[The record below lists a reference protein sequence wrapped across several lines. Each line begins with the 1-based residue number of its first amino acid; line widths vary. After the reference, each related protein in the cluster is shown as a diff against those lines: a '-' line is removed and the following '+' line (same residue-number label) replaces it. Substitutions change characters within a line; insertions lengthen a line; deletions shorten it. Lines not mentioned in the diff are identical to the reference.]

1 MTHPQVALGEIA
13 TLIRGI
19 TYKPSDVCEA
29 ITQSA
34 VACMR
39 TKNVQEILDESDI
52 VWIPAS
58 LIRNSSKYLNTGD
71 ILVSSANSWNL
82 VGKGCWVPELKYPAS
97 AGGFISILR
106 GNPNTVDLRY
116 LYHWFVS
123 PQTQAKLRSYS
134 NKTTNIS
141 NLDHSRTLATEIPLP
156 PLEEQRRIAAILDKC
171 HESELLATKA
181 TSLYSSLFEASFHSF
196 LRQLEDRERIPQVPL
211 FSVCTRITKGSTPS
225 SLGLPDADGDI
236 PFVRVQDIDKNV
248 LIAESV
254 ALQIPME
261 THHALAR
268 SMLQSG
274 DILVSIAGTIGRVC
288 EVRSLPPH
296 GANCN
301 QAVAI
306 AKPIPDVVRPLF
318 LKCLLSDRPA
328 QKQMRGAGVTGT
340 ITNLSLGQLGEIKI
354 PVPSIEAQDRICDQ
368 LERLAKIGERFQ
380 NSFVTAKLLSDSLTS
395 FLMSGT

>member
-1 MTHPQVALGEIA
+1 MKWPTAPLGDLCNVISGGTPKRSVDEYWNGDIAWVKISDMLQGEIA
-13 TLIRGI
+13 STDECITELGLSESPARLLEPGTLLLSIFATVGR
-19 TYKPSDVCEA
+19 TA
-29 ITQSA
+29 ILT
-34 VACMR
+34 
-39 TKNVQEILDESDI
+39 
-52 VWIPAS
+52 IPAATNQAIVG
-58 LIRNSSKYLNTGD
+58 LQLKTDALNQPYLRHFLDSQTATLKQKSRGVAQDNINT
-71 ILVSSANSWNL
+71 
-82 VGKGCWVPELKYPAS
+82 
-97 AGGFISILR
+97 SILKQLQ
-106 GNPNTVDLRY
+106 V
-116 LYHWFVS
+116 
-123 PQTQAKLRSYS
+123 
-134 NKTTNIS
+134 
-141 NLDHSRTLATEIPLP
+141 PLP

-171 HESELLATKA
+171 HKSELLATKA
-181 TSLYSSLFEASFHSF
+181 TSLYSSLFKASFHSF
-196 LRQLEDRERIPQVPL
+196 LRQEEDRESIPQVPL
-211 FSVCTRITKGSTPS
+211 SSVCTRITKGTTPS

-236 PFVRVQDIDKNV
+236 PFVRVQDINKNV

-254 ALQIPME
+254 GLRIPME
-261 THHALAR
+261 THHALSR

-318 LKCLLSDRPA
+318 LKCLLSDRSA

-340 ITNLSLGQLGEIKI
+340 ITNLSLSQLGETRI

-368 LERLAKIGERFQ
+368 LEMLANIGERFQ
-380 NSFVTAKLLSDSLTS
+380 NSFITAKRLSDSLSS

>member
-1 MTHPQVALGEIA
+1 MRWATVELGEVCVFLSGFA
-13 TLIRGI
+13 FKSDLFSAEPNGLPVIRI
-19 TYKPSDVCEA
+19 RDV
-29 ITQSA
+29 
-34 VACMR
+34 
-39 TKNVQEILDESDI
+39 L
-52 VWIPAS
+52 PG
-58 LIRNSSKYLNTGD
+58 SSKTFYSGDYQSQYIVERGD
-71 ILVSSANSWNL
+71 ILIGMDGEFNRERWKSDPALLNQRVCKAIARESL
-82 VGKGCWVPELKYPAS
+82 VDNG
-97 AGGFISILR
+97 
-106 GNPNTVDLRY
+106 Y
-116 LYHWFVS
+116 LYHALPMLLKKIEDETPFVTVKHLS
-123 PQTQAKLRSYS
+123 VAKLKS
-134 NKTTNIS
+134 
-141 NLDHSRTLATEIPLP
+141 AQIPLP
-156 PLEEQRRIAAILDKC
+156 PLDEQRRIAAILDKC

-181 TSLYSSLFEASFHSF
+181 NSLYSSLFEASFHSF
-196 LRQLEDRERIPQVPL
+196 LRQVEDRESIPQVPL
-211 FSVCTRITKGSTPS
+211 SSVCTRITKGTTPS

-261 THHALAR
+261 THHALSR

-340 ITNLSLGQLGEIKI
+340 ITNLSLGQLGEIQI
-354 PVPSIEAQDRICDQ
+354 PVPSIEAQDKICDQ
-368 LERLAKIGERFQ
+368 LERLADIGERFQ
-380 NSFVTAKLLSDSLTS
+380 NSFVTAKRLSDSLTS

>member
-1 MTHPQVALGEIA
+1 MNWPSVAIGEIA
-13 TLIRGI
+13 YQLRNGKSVKQMPGAGGLPI
-19 TYKPSDVCEA
+19 TRIETISSGSIDLSRCGYADLAE
-29 ITQSA
+29 
-34 VACMR
+34 
-39 TKNVQEILDESDI
+39 DECKGWLLRD
-52 VWIPAS
+52 
-58 LIRNSSKYLNTGD
+58 GD
-71 ILVSSANSWNL
+71 ILISHINSMKHLGKCAIFEGISDKVVHGMNLLCLRVNQDIAHPKFIFHSLRSSR
-82 VGKGCWVPELKYPAS
+82 
-97 AGGFISILR
+97 FISQISTIAKKSV
-106 GNPNTVDLRY
+106 N
-116 LYHWFVS
+116 
-123 PQTQAKLRSYS
+123 QASF
-134 NKTTNIS
+134 NIS
-141 NLDHSRTLATEIPLP
+141 TFQELEIPSP

-171 HESELLATKA
+171 NETELLATKA
-181 TSLYSSLFEASFHSF
+181 TSLYLSLFKASFHSF
-196 LRQLEDRERIPQVPL
+196 LRQVEDRESIQQVPL
-211 FSVCTRITKGSTPS
+211 SSVCIRITKGTTPS

-254 ALQIPME
+254 ALRIPVE
-261 THHALAR
+261 THRALSR

-306 AKPIPDVVRPLF
+306 ARPIPDVVRPLF
-318 LKCLLSDRPA
+318 LRCLLSDRPA

-368 LERLAKIGERFQ
+368 LERLADIGERFH
-380 NSFVTAKLLSDSLTS
+380 NSFVTAKRLSHSLTS

>member
-1 MTHPQVALGEIA
+1 MTRMTIMELGDICRPKQWP
-13 TLIRGI
+13 TLSKKELTENGFPVYGANGKIGFYSSYTHRKPTLLIGCRGSCGSVHI
-19 TYKPSDVCEA
+19 TEPYSYA
-29 ITQSA
+29 NGNA
-34 VACMR
+34 MA
-39 TKNVQEILDESDI
+39 LDELNQDRADI
-52 VWIPAS
+52 
-58 LIRNSSKYLNTGD
+58 K
-71 ILVSSANSWNL
+71 
-82 VGKGCWVPELKYPAS
+82 
-97 AGGFISILR
+97 
-106 GNPNTVDLRY
+106 Y
-116 LYHWFVS
+116 LYHLFVHRGFRDVITGTS
-123 PQTQAKLRSYS
+123 QPQIIQQHIRSV
-134 NKTTNIS
+134 
-141 NLDHSRTLATEIPLP
+141 EIPLP
-156 PLEEQRRIAAILDKC
+156 PLEEQQRIAAILDKC
-171 HESELLATKA
+171 HKSELLATKA
-181 TSLYSSLFEASFHSF
+181 TSLYSSLFKASFHSF
-196 LRQLEDRERIPQVPL
+196 LRQEEDRESIPQVPL
-211 FSVCTRITKGSTPS
+211 SSVCTRITKGTTPS

-254 ALQIPME
+254 ALRIPME
-261 THHALAR
+261 THHALSR

-318 LKCLLSDRPA
+318 LKCLLSDRSA

-340 ITNLSLGQLGEIKI
+340 ITNLSLSQLGEIRI

-368 LERLAKIGERFQ
+368 LEMLANIGERFQ
-380 NSFVTAKLLSDSLTS
+380 NSFITAKRLSDSLTS

>member
-1 MTHPQVALGEIA
+1 MA
-13 TLIRGI
+13 TNQGF
-19 TYKPSDVCEA
+19 KSFVPD
-29 ITQSA
+29 
-34 VACMR
+34 
-39 TKNVQEILDESDI
+39 QEILSSDFLY
-52 VWIPAS
+52 WW
-58 LIRNSSKYLNTGD
+58 LKSSKAYLQSLGRGATFKE
-71 ILVSSANSWNL
+71 VSKEIVESI
-82 VGKGCWVPELKYPAS
+82 E
-97 AGGFISILR
+97 IS
-106 GNPNTVDLRY
+106 
-116 LYHWFVS
+116 
-123 PQTQAKLRSYS
+123 
-134 NKTTNIS
+134 
-141 NLDHSRTLATEIPLP
+141 LP
-156 PLEEQRRIAAILDKC
+156 PLEEQRRIAAILDMC

-181 TSLYSSLFEASFHSF
+181 NSLYSSLFEASFHSF
-196 LRQLEDRERIPQVPL
+196 LRQVEDRETIPQVPL
-211 FSVCTRITKGSTPS
+211 SSVCTRITKGTTPS

-261 THHALAR
+261 THHALSR

-354 PVPSIEAQDRICDQ
+354 PVPSIEAQDKICDQ
-368 LERLAKIGERFQ
+368 LERLADIGERFQ
-380 NSFVTAKLLSDSLTS
+380 NSFVTAKRLSDSLTS

>member
-1 MTHPQVALGEIA
+1 MRWPTDSLGSLCDVISGGTPKRTVDEYWNGEIPWVK
-13 TLIRGI
+13 I
-19 TYKPSDVCEA
+19 SDML
-29 ITQSA
+29 QG
-34 VACMR
+34 
-39 TKNVQEILDESDI
+39 EIKHTDESI
-52 VWIPAS
+52 TERGLQESPARLLEPGTLLLSIFATVGRTAVLAIPAATNQAIVGLRIKTENLDQRYLRHYLDSQAEALKSKSRGVAQDNINTSILKS
-58 LIRNSSKYLNTGD
+58 LI
-71 ILVSSANSWNL
+71 
-82 VGKGCWVPELKYPAS
+82 
-97 AGGFISILR
+97 
-106 GNPNTVDLRY
+106 
-116 LYHWFVS
+116 
-123 PQTQAKLRSYS
+123 
-134 NKTTNIS
+134 
-141 NLDHSRTLATEIPLP
+141 IPLP

-181 TSLYSSLFEASFHSF
+181 TSLYSSLCKASFHSF
-196 LRQLEDRERIPQVPL
+196 LRQVEDRESIPHVPL
-211 FSVCTRITKGSTPS
+211 SSVCTRITKGTTPS

-261 THHALAR
+261 THHALSR

-306 AKPIPDVVRPLF
+306 ARPIPDVVRPLF

-328 QKQMRGAGVTGT
+328 QKLMRGAGVTGT
-340 ITNLSLGQLGEIKI
+340 ITNLSLGQLGGIKI
-354 PVPSIEAQDRICDQ
+354 QVPSIEAQDRICDQ
-368 LERLAKIGERFQ
+368 LERLADIGERFQ
-380 NSFVTAKLLSDSLTS
+380 NSFVTAKRLSDSLTS